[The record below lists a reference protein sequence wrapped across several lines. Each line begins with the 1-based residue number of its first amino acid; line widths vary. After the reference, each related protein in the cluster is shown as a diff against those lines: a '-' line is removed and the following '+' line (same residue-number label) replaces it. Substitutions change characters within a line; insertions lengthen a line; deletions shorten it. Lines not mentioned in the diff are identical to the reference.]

1 VPASNPP
8 PRRTPWASL
17 LVALVV
23 IGLAIAWFTRSDPVF
38 SQRCTAS
45 VNGVDYTLDPD
56 QARNA
61 ALIAVI
67 GAQRGLPAR
76 ASSIAIAT
84 AIQESKLRNIDYG
97 DRDSLG
103 LFQQRPS
110 QGWGTPE
117 QIMDPVYATNAF
129 YDVLVK
135 IEGFESLPITD
146 AAQKVQRSGFPQA
159 YADNEPEARAYA
171 SALTGHS
178 PAALS
183 CRLKPVTVDAQPVG
197 ESGLTARSQA
207 VVAAATTEVG
217 RVDTA
222 AGSSPSTIDASANSQ
237 RQAWSLAQWAVAG
250 ADDLDIV
257 EVRVADRVW
266 RRDDG
271 ADAAWVA
278 AEPLADGRV
287 QIITAN
293 G

>member
-1 VPASNPP
+1 
-8 PRRTPWASL
+8 
-17 LVALVV
+17 
-23 IGLAIAWFTRSDPVF
+23 
-38 SQRCTAS
+38 
-45 VNGVDYTLDPD
+45 
-56 QARNA
+56 
-61 ALIAVI
+61 
-67 GAQRGLPAR
+67 
-76 ASSIAIAT
+76 
-84 AIQESKLRNIDYG
+84 
-97 DRDSLG
+97 
-103 LFQQRPS
+103 
-110 QGWGTPE
+110 
-117 QIMDPVYATNAF
+117 M
-129 YDVLVK
+129 
-135 IEGFESLPITD
+135 
-146 AAQKVQRSGFPQA
+146 
-159 YADNEPEARAYA
+159 
-171 SALTGHS
+171 
-178 PAALS
+178 
-183 CRLKPVTVDAQPVG
+183 TVDAQPVG

-222 AGSSPSTIDASANSQ
+222 AGPTPSTIDASANSQ